1 MGSRTGVAQAVQAL
15 FEGQPLNLTEGRAV
29 LHMALRADASDVFEV
44 DGQSVVS
51 DVMKERERCLAFAE
65 AIRTGAHTGH
75 TGQAIERVIN
85 IGIGG
90 SDLGPRMAVQAL
102 APDHD
107 GPDVRFVA
115 NVDPADLQLA
125 LRGANPERT
134 LFIVASKTFT
144 TLETLTNARAARD
157 WLVAAL

>member
-1 MGSRTGVAQAVQAL
+1 MDLSKQYLDEVVLEALSEWVSERGVAQAVQAL

-65 AIRTGAHTGH
+65 SVRSGAHTGH

-102 APDHD
+102 ARIMTVGCSICSQC
-107 GPDVRFVA
+107 GPSGFA
-115 NVDPADLQLA
+115 I
-125 LRGANPERT
+125 GASGSE
-134 LFIVASKTFT
+134 S
-144 TLETLTNARAARD
+144 
-157 WLVAAL
+157 